1 MSWNVKNKTDLAAL
15 RVRTTQ
21 HMTAITGDK
30 SEGKNVLATLSAE
43 RIENVAGIVQIKDK
57 KESGEGKKARQN
69 LQTTL

>member
-21 HMTAITGDK
+21 HMTVITGDK